1 MTTLGEGIV
10 TRLGSDNLCT
20 PDGRTYDALW
30 REPDGLHVPLI
41 GRNQARARLT
51 TSTLYTA
58 SGLFTRFTAVLAA
71 CCAAGAPFTTATA
84 VGDAAS
90 HNAAVSRPA
99 TPGAAAPLS
108 VGGRRGPMP
117 LNGPGVDCGQLVTPN
132 GGSGG
137 LRATNGLT
145 CPEAKAAFDRYL
157 SDPARAMGGRWQ
169 LVSYDD
175 GWTCLTT
182 LYPGVTG
189 PRVGG
194 VWKECELDLVT
205 HSIGQTPG
213 NPRAELDWLGS
224 NA

>member
-1 MTTLGEGIV
+1 M
-10 TRLGSDNLCT
+10 
-20 PDGRTYDALW
+20 
-30 REPDGLHVPLI
+30 
-41 GRNQARARLT
+41 ARAS
-51 TSTLYTA
+51 STCL
-58 SGLFTRFTAVLAA
+58 TAVLAA
-71 CCAAGAPFTTATA
+71 CLTTVAPLSIATAAGNA
-84 VGDAAS
+84 DS
-90 HNAAVSRPA
+90 H
-99 TPGAAAPLS
+99 GAAQSGRASPVATTAPLS
-108 VGGRRGPMP
+108 VGGVRVPVP
-117 LNGPGVDCGQLVTPN
+117 LNEPGADCGQVSTPN
-132 GGSGG
+132 GGLGL

-189 PRVGG
+189 PPVGG
-194 VWKECELDLVT
+194 IWKECELDLAT
-205 HSIGQTPG
+205 RSIGQTPG